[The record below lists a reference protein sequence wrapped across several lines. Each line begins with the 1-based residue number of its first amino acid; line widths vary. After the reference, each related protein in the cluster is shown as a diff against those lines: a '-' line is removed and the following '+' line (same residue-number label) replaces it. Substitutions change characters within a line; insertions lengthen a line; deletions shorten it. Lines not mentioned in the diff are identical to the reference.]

1 MNPKDIRLQL
11 LANGWSPLPNVGK
24 TTYLKG
30 WPTTTITPEEIN
42 SWSRRHSRW
51 QDTGLRLDNGLA
63 VIDMDIDDEIIGEV
77 ASELEKTQQG
87 LERALIR
94 YGKGRKEAWFIRCEE
109 QFGRIATR
117 RWLAPGTVAEDGRV
131 ACMEIFGGATPRQF
145 GAIGAHTREP
155 DGSVRIAYEWEEA
168 GSPLDT
174 RLDALPGFTKA
185 QLMAMVDL
193 CERVFEAAGWTPV
206 QRSVK
211 GEQEAARVFDLT
223 EDMVFVCNDGVSR
236 SLAELQAVAGEPG
249 LRCSASW
256 MEGPTARRTDRCLVT
271 EGHSGTVMIWETT
284 TGVTHLPASL
294 APVAA
299 EKRQLDTSAVA
310 ARLQKIAD
318 MASEAKQKR
327 LNRISA
333 EDEFSTV
340 TAKMRNSY
348 ALCPYQQLQVVPI
361 WAESVVD
368 GMTLT
373 NFRTSMNKHA
383 MIEIGPK
390 GGEKRINPVDVW
402 TADEQMIEVR
412 GLRMRPDMPR
422 PIYDEGAHKYVN
434 VYTPVI
440 HPEGGDVTVGLHFLE
455 QLLPDPEER
464 RWFIC
469 WLAYKYRHPEVPG
482 PAVVMVARQH
492 GTGRGTMATIIEK
505 LFGQRY
511 VKALDFST
519 FAGKTYQSQYNS
531 WGAETLVVTVDESS
545 EAQGGSVF
553 AAKRDTYERIKEL
566 VEPRAKLR
574 HFVRHGLP
582 PFTAYSYVTY
592 FIATNHADALPL
604 PADDRRIW
612 VGTNGERRD
621 LEFWNEVNDWMD
633 KPENIG
639 ALAAWLEEID
649 IGEYSPYLPPPM
661 TKGKQA
667 MIEMSASPLDHA
679 MTEAIAQLPGEVLL
693 PEQIISAMRRVK
705 EEWGYD
711 FPDRWEAIARR
722 QMQMRLYRIGV
733 KDGPSWVL
741 RVEGKKYATYA
752 RDARTASKWAVGGG
766 EHFRAEALRNGSPTN
781 DKSVAEALAKLRV
794 VEGTRRGDAKE

>member
-1 MNPKDIRLQL
+1 MTPQEIRLKA
-11 LANGWSPLPNVGK
+11 LANGWTPLPTVAK
-24 TTYLKG
+24 QCFYKG
-30 WPTTTITPEEIN
+30 WPSLSVTPEEIA
-42 SWSRRHSRW
+42 SWTRRHSRW
-51 QDTGLRLDNGLA
+51 KDTGLRVENGLA
-63 VIDMDIDDEIIGEV
+63 VLDMDIDDPIIDQV
-77 ASELEKTQQG
+77 AYELEKTQPR
-87 LERALIR
+87 LANALVR
-94 YGKGRKEAWFIRCEE
+94 FGKGHKEAWFIRCEE
-109 QFGRIATR
+109 PFGRLSTR
-117 RWLAPGTVAEDGRV
+117 RWLAPGTTTEDGRV
-131 ACMEIFGGATPRQF
+131 ACLEAFGGATARFF
-145 GAIGAHTREP
+145 GAIGSNTREP
-155 DGSVRIAYEWEEA
+155 DGSSKIEYAWAEN
-168 GSPLDT
+168 GSPLT
-174 RLDALPGFTKA
+174 VALSALPEFTKA
-185 QLMAMVDL
+185 ELVALVDAA
-193 CERVFEAAGWTPV
+193 ERVFEAAGWTPV

-211 GEQEAARVFDLT
+211 GEQEASRVFDLT
-223 EDMVFVCNDGVSR
+223 EDMIFVCNDGVSR

-284 TGVTHLPASL
+284 TGVTHLSASL

-299 EKRQLDTSAVA
+299 EKRQTDTEAVA
-310 ARLQKIAD
+310 ARLKKLAD

-361 WAESVVD
+361 WAESVAD

-440 HPEGGDVTVGLHFLE
+440 HPEGGDVTVGLRFLE

-464 RWFIC
+464 RWFTC

-531 WGAETLVVTVDESS
+531 WGAETLVVTVNESS

-633 KPENIG
+633 RPENIG

-667 MIEMSASPLDHA
+667 MTELSASAVDRA
-679 MTEAIAQLPGEVLL
+679 MTDALEALPGVLVL
-693 PEQIISAMRRVK
+693 PEQVVEAMRREK
-705 EEWGYD
+705 EINGYE
-711 FPDRWEAIARR
+711 FPERWEAIARR
-722 QMQMRLYRIGV
+722 QVQTRLYRVGE
-733 KDGPSWVL
+733 KDGPSWVI
-741 RVEGKKYATYA
+741 RIAGKKYPIYA
-752 RDARTASKWAVGGG
+752 RTTSQATRWEHADAEDRRREV
-766 EHFRAEALRNGSPTN
+766 LRNGDPSN
-781 DKSVAEALAKLRV
+781 ARSISEALAKLQIV
-794 VEGTRRGDAKE
+794 GGTAPGGR